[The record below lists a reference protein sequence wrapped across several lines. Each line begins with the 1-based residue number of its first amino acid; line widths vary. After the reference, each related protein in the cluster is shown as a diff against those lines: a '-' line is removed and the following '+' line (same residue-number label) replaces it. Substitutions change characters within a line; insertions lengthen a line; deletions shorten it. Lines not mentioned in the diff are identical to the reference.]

1 MFTETAA
8 YYDLLYFTCKDYA
21 REATQLCAELLRLHP
36 DCRTVLDVA
45 CGTGEHAR
53 RLGDRGFDVDGL
65 DLNADFVRLARGKHP
80 RGNFIVAD
88 MTDFHLDRRYDAVVC
103 LFSSIAYAG
112 TLARVESAF
121 RCFREHLAPGGV
133 VLVEPWFPPGFL
145 EHGRRSTDDAT
156 SGDVRIIRRCR
167 VEVTDRMSR
176 LHFDY
181 EIAERGVTR
190 HATEIHELG
199 LFTADEMLDAFERA
213 GLRATF
219 RPEGFAGQREGN

>member
-121 RCFREHLAPGGV
+121 RCFREHLAPV
-133 VLVEPWFPPGFL
+133 AWCSSSPGFRRDSWNTVV
-145 EHGRRSTDDAT
+145 GRP
-156 SGDVRIIRRCR
+156 
-167 VEVTDRMSR
+167 M
-176 LHFDY
+176 
-181 EIAERGVTR
+181 TR
-190 HATEIHELG
+190 HPVTCESS
-199 LFTADEMLDAFERA
+199 A
-213 GLRATF
+213 GAASR
-219 RPEGFAGQREGN
+219 